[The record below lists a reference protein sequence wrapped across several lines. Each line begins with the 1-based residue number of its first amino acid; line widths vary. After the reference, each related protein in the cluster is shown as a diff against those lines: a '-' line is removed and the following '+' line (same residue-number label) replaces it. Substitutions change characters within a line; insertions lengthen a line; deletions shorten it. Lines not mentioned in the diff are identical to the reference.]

1 MSTMKKLPPL
11 LLECGVAGFF
21 TFEVFKQDE
30 DGDEI
35 AGTRRKVAE
44 FKNLITNTG
53 LNCILSKEVSGRNA
67 YGYSCSIGSGNQT
80 PTFTDSQLQ
89 AYLVDVGNNT
99 SGNSGKPY
107 DLQSTGY
114 APDLSYSWCRMV
126 FRFADGLAAYNNIQE
141 VGIFASGR
149 SGSPSRPNVL
159 CSRALIL
166 DSGGNPTSIAIQPD
180 ETLDIYY
187 EIRFYPPAGVTG
199 TITLNGVS
207 YDYDLRPIDFQD
219 SQYSAWRT
227 GVYSTDTLVALDTGI
242 QGQQRWSS
250 YYQTSVFASPNQ
262 TLYPKEQNASA
273 IWGNVENAQAWSL
286 KPYVD
291 GSFTRTGTI
300 LFNLQQ
306 GNVPG
311 GVGSLFFSC
320 GLGGYK
326 LTFTSGKV
334 PKTNQLKWSQGIIF
348 TVARR

>member
-1 MSTMKKLPPL
+1 MNMMKKPEPL
-11 LLECGVAGFF
+11 LLECGIAGYF
-21 TFEVFKQDE
+21 TFEAFKQDA
-30 DGDEI
+30 DGNEI

-53 LNCILSKEVSGRNA
+53 LNCLLSKDISGRNT
-67 YGYSCSIGSGNQT
+67 YGYNCAIGSGNQT
-80 PTFTDSQLQ
+80 PTVTDTALQ
-89 AYLVDVGNNT
+89 SFLVYVGQGT

-107 DLQSTGY
+107 DLQTSGY
-114 APDLSYSWCRMV
+114 AADSSYTWRRWV

-141 VGIFASGR
+141 VGIFAAGMAS
-149 SGSPSRPNVL
+149 SPTRPNIM

-187 EIRFYPPAGVTG
+187 EIRYYPPAEVTG
-199 TITLNGVS
+199 SITLNGVS
-207 YDYDLRPIDFQD
+207 YDYNIRPIDFLPA
-219 SQYSAWRT
+219 QYNAWQT
-227 GVYSTDTLVALDTGI
+227 GTGDTGGMTALDTSI
-242 QGQQRWSS
+242 MGQQRWSS
-250 YYQTSVFASPNQ
+250 YYQTSVFASPVQ

-273 IWGNVENAQAWSL
+273 IWGNVENAQSWTL

-291 GSFTRTGTI
+291 NSFTRTGTI
-300 LFNLQQ
+300 LFNLPQ

-311 GVGSLFFSC
+311 GVGSLFISA

-326 LTFTSGKV
+326 ITFTNAKV
-334 PKTNQLKWSQGIIF
+334 PKTNQFKWSQDVIF